1 MARFP
6 PKHPHLPDMGFIYGI
21 KSVCEA
27 LVGVWVEDSG
37 SEAVETWMR
46 GMENGKVFEEAF
58 PGGKGVGDGEIST

>member
-1 MARFP
+1 
-6 PKHPHLPDMGFIYGI
+6 MGFIYGI

-27 LVGVWVEDSG
+27 LVGVWVEESG